1 MAACNSSNSI
11 GMFLIRHMIMVL
23 LSNLTDSAQNW
34 KLSAFEYL
42 HLQASLGLSPVITLL
57 MGSQCCLD
65 HWNVSQIVINVAV
78 NTGHECRLW
87 EVKKRGGSFKEL

>member
-1 MAACNSSNSI
+1 MVGRVMAACNSSNSI

-42 HLQASLGLSPVITLL
+42 HLRPHWACHRSL
-57 MGSQCCLD
+57 
-65 HWNVSQIVINVAV
+65 HY
-78 NTGHECRLW
+78 
-87 EVKKRGGSFKEL
+87 